1 MSRTGVKSLVW
12 LDVSA
17 RKAGIP
23 YLEYNCM
30 PVGELS
36 DFIDFYA
43 ASEGA
48 VKLSRRFDGGFIPEV
63 R

>member
-1 MSRTGVKSLVW
+1 MKSLVW
-12 LDVSA
+12 LDVPA

-23 YLEYNCM
+23 YLEYACT
-30 PVGELS
+30 PLGELS

-43 ASEGA
+43 ASEGT
-48 VKLSRRFDGGFIPEV
+48 VKLSRKFEGSYIPEV

>member
-1 MSRTGVKSLVW
+1 MKSLVR
-12 LDVSA
+12 LEVIA

-23 YLEYNCM
+23 YLEYASM

-43 ASEGA
+43 ESEGGCKI
-48 VKLSRRFDGGFIPEV
+48 VSRIDTEFIPLEV

>member
-1 MSRTGVKSLVW
+1 VRLEVI
-12 LDVSA
+12 A

-23 YLEYNCM
+23 YLEYASM
-30 PVGELS
+30 PIGELS

-43 ASEGA
+43 ESEGGCKI
-48 VKLSRRFDGGFIPEV
+48 VSRIDTEFIPLEV